1 MKVTVTC
8 VTQKRVL
15 ESFKFY
21 SLTVNRGRIA
31 IAASFAAERLPI
43 VCRIVIDSASTSSIM
58 VEKVQ
63 KLSICLWK

>member
-31 IAASFAAERLPI
+31 IAASFAAERLLI
-43 VCRIVIDSASTSSIM
+43 VCRIVIDSARTSSIM

>member
-15 ESFKFY
+15 ES
-21 SLTVNRGRIA
+21 A
-31 IAASFAAERLPI
+31 IAASFAAERLLI
-43 VCRIVIDSASTSSIM
+43 VCRIVIDSARTSSIM

>member
-21 SLTVNRGRIA
+21 SLTVNRGTA
-31 IAASFAAERLPI
+31 LRLPQALLQSD
-43 VCRIVIDSASTSSIM
+43 C
-58 VEKVQ
+58 
-63 KLSICLWK
+63 